1 MHKRIARQ
9 PWGPIICD
17 SISPRGCGIWSLNPR
32 CWERKSKGEDLWF
45 SQFCLLSWSP
55 CLLLPLFHKLIW
67 MVTFMSAILLGL
79 DIGLVVAVTFAF
91 FIITV
96 QSHRYFVWGDR
107 RWAMSRWGNCDLKA
121 NAFPYRTKILLLGQ
135 IPNTNIYRSF
145 QDYRE
150 VRIQMSPTPLP
161 KGWDGPGLLLSISTK
176 KKQKKTKLFCSS
188 LLHCRYAFTFTKW
201 CSQLRIILNVLQR
214 EEGQEKERCEEIRGE
229 KKKAGG
235 ENQREEFVSSWCL

>member
-1 MHKRIARQ
+1 
-9 PWGPIICD
+9 
-17 SISPRGCGIWSLNPR
+17 
-32 CWERKSKGEDLWF
+32 
-45 SQFCLLSWSP
+45 
-55 CLLLPLFHKLIW
+55 
-67 MVTFMSAILLGL
+67 MVTFLSAVLLGL
-79 DIGLVVAVTFAF
+79 DIGLVVAVAFAF

-96 QSHRYFVWGDR
+96 QSHRYFVWGNR
-107 RWAMSRWGNCDLKA
+107 RWAMSRWSNCDIKA

-161 KGWDGPGLLLSISTK
+161 KGWDGPRLLLSFSTK
-176 KKQKKTKLFCSS
+176 KNPKKPKLLCSS
-188 LLHCRYAFTFTKW
+188 LHCTADMHLQRRGKW
-201 CSQLRIILNVLQR
+201 CSQLRINLNVLQR

-229 KKKAGG
+229 KKKAGS